1 MIHQNMLANLSNLFR
16 TKMPTHY
23 TLLNVLMNKD
33 RYIKH
38 HCKKDQV
45 VQWDRLVFYL
55 FMIIQRIRNRHNFSW
70 YGLINGASTWKHNGG
85 NMNVHL
91 GLCLSRQSIVGK
103 LKVKFSRAQVE
114 QMIIDRLCQE
124 LITIGSFDNTQL
136 MRLLKYQREGHSS
149 IASIV
154 TSLLFLLANK
164 PKHHD
169 ITIYPEGHP
178 KITYLDQAIPS
189 PMGMPHYHEEELV
202 DAKSFTLDHALDYIH
217 DIW

>member
-1 MIHQNMLANLSNLFR
+1 MLANLSNLFC

-23 TLLNVLMNKD
+23 TLLNVLINKD
-33 RYIKH
+33 RYVKH
-38 HCKKDQV
+38 YRKKDQV

-114 QMIIDRLCQE
+114 QIIVERLAKE
-124 LITIGSFDNTQL
+124 LITIVGSFDNTQL
-136 MRLLKYQREGHSS
+136 MRLLKYQLVRD
-149 IASIV
+149 
-154 TSLLFLLANK
+154 TLRSLALLLLSCFFWWISPN
-164 PKHHD
+164 
-169 ITIYPEGHP
+169 ITI
-178 KITYLDQAIPS
+178 
-189 PMGMPHYHEEELV
+189 
-202 DAKSFTLDHALDYIH
+202 
-217 DIW
+217 

>member
-23 TLLNVLMNKD
+23 TLLNVSMNKD

-38 HCKKDQV
+38 HRKKDQV

-136 MRLLKYQREGHSS
+136 MVCSNINAKDTLRSQALL
-149 IASIV
+149 
-154 TSLLFLLANK
+154 LLSYF
-164 PKHHD
+164 
-169 ITIYPEGHP
+169 
-178 KITYLDQAIPS
+178 
-189 PMGMPHYHEEELV
+189 
-202 DAKSFTLDHALDYIH
+202 F
-217 DIW
+217 W